1 MEKEICSF
9 GGYWGCCLLGKI
21 HFWVKTLILTIWPI
35 CRGQLG
41 SVSRHELLCQGRLV
55 SGLSEKQV
63 MDEAQMPSCK
73 PGDNQGRLTVLPLF
87 SWQRLPLYLSN
98 IHLTCLNWKFQH
110 VFLGRFRDE
119 SIPDHQELSWRKVCG
134 GGRGD
139 GRPSTHQIQAL
150 VCVVLTI
157 LLTNFYTSFRCRN
170 QTLWNS
176 FHHVLSLAA
185 CPLRAWTILEASH

>member
-1 MEKEICSF
+1 MAVAPHNSNSHVQI
-9 GGYWGCCLLGKI
+9 GCK
-21 HFWVKTLILTIWPI
+21 
-35 CRGQLG
+35 RD
-41 SVSRHELLCQGRLV
+41 SR
-55 SGLSEKQV
+55 LSEKQV

-73 PGDNQGRLTVLPLF
+73 PGDYQGRLTVLPLF

-157 LLTNFYTSFRCRN
+157 LLTNFYTSLGAG
-170 QTLWNS
+170 TK
-176 FHHVLSLAA
+176 HYEILS
-185 CPLRAWTILEASH
+185 IMYSV

>member
-1 MEKEICSF
+1 
-9 GGYWGCCLLGKI
+9 
-21 HFWVKTLILTIWPI
+21 
-35 CRGQLG
+35 
-41 SVSRHELLCQGRLV
+41 
-55 SGLSEKQV
+55 

-73 PGDNQGRLTVLPLF
+73 ARGLSRLGLTVLPLF
-87 SWQRLPLYLSN
+87 SWQWLPLYLSS

-157 LLTNFYTSFRCRN
+157 LLTHFYTSFKVQEPDITKFFPSCTQFSCMPTRK
-170 QTLWNS
+170 LGLSWS
-176 FHHVLSLAA
+176 F
-185 CPLRAWTILEASH
+185 PLTYTSDERS